1 MLGLKLEKVGPTVA
15 QRFQDFKLCLQKIAQ
30 KILCLVSVMKFVRHL
45 FHNNTGAF
53 SVSVKAF
60 TK

>member
-15 QRFQDFKLCLQKIAQ
+15 QLFRVLKLCLQKIAQ

-53 SVSVKAF
+53 SVWVKAF